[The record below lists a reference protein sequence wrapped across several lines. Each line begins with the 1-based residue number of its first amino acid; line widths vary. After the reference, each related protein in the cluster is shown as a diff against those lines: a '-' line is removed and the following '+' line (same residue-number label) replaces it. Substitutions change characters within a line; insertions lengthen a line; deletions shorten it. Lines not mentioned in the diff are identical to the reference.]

1 MKRALLLLLLF
12 FTVLDAK
19 TIAQKKAAV
28 NQQGSDLKPE
38 LQQILAHANSSF
50 NEKHQQLHALYE
62 QVQEM
67 YLQKVPEATY
77 QHLLEQI
84 KSLKAG
90 MSLQQEE
97 WRKGTREG
105 VKSEGYALWHQ
116 PETTI
121 GQLVIDYGSQD
132 FVYLFSPDI
141 GQVKISIASNLP
153 VPEASW
159 DEMLALIL
167 KENGVGIKQ
176 LNPYLRQ
183 LYPLKETRSSI
194 DLITNKRC
202 DLSLLPPTA
211 KVCYVLKPEPSDTKR
226 AWAMM
231 ERFSSPQRVSLQ
243 VVGGAIYIVGHVE
256 EVQELLKLY
265 DFVAMSKGDKE
276 YKVVSLRRVN
286 PEEITRILNAVFEQF
301 APDEI
306 ALTNPEGKGAHSTG
320 EISGLRVYQMA
331 YVSQGVFLIGTQ
343 EEIRKA
349 EEIIRD
355 IESQVGDAKEKV
367 IHWYTAKHSNAE
379 DLANVLAKIYQLTI
393 QQGVS
398 QEATQENVNNVVNE
412 FTIEQNPGREFPTQG
427 GGGGCGT
434 DNDCCYYLN
443 DCNFEAAKARE
454 ERNRDPNKGRT
465 NFIVDSKTGSIV
477 MVVESSILPQ
487 IKDLIRRLDV
497 PKKMVQLEVLLF
509 EKRIRKQNDFGL
521 NLLKVGT
528 AASQTHSSSAIWNSP
543 PEGRGIFQ
551 YLLSR
556 TKTASGFPAFDLIY
570 KFMMTQDDLTINAT
584 PSVVTMNQTP
594 ARIAIEDEIS
604 INTGVYQINTEGGVT
619 LKDSYARGCYGI
631 KIDITPTIHI
641 GDDDCDDPEIPY
653 VTLETDVIFETIQ
666 KGHNPTRPDVT
677 RRIINNH
684 VRIPDGQTVV
694 LGGLRRKITHD
705 KKEMIPF
712 VGDIPGFGKLF
723 SITEMEDSS
732 TEMYIF
738 ITPTIISSPAED
750 LERLRNRDLCRRPGD
765 IPAFLSHL
773 EEARRREREYA
784 MAMTME
790 MLFGRE
796 PERIEYKMCE
806 YDGRNPC
813 R

>member
-1 MKRALLLLLLF
+1 MKRYLLILVLF
-12 FTVLDAK
+12 CTSLHGK
-19 TIAQKKAAV
+19 TIAEKKASLTS
-28 NQQGSDLKPE
+28 QGSDLKPE
-38 LQQILAHANSSF
+38 MQRILAQANSSF
-50 NEKHQQLHALYE
+50 TEKHQQLHFLYD
-62 QVQEM
+62 QVLQL
-67 YLQKVPEATY
+67 YLQKAPEASY
-77 QHLLEQI
+77 QHLIDQI
-84 KSLKAG
+84 KALKSE
-90 MSLQQEE
+90 MSHQQEE

-105 VKSEGYALWHQ
+105 SMGEGYALWHQ

-121 GQLVIDYGSQD
+121 GQLVIDYGSKD
-132 FVYLFSPDI
+132 YVYLFTPDI
-141 GQVKISIASNLP
+141 GQVKVSIASNLP

-159 DEMLALIL
+159 DEMLTLIL
-167 KENGVGIKQ
+167 RENGVGVKQ

-183 LYPLKETRSSI
+183 LYTLKENRNGI
-194 DLITNKRC
+194 DLVTNKRA
-202 DLSLLPPTA
+202 DLQLLPPVA
-211 KVCYVLKPEPSDTKR
+211 KVCFVLSPEAADTKR
-226 AWAMM
+226 TWALL
-231 ERFSSPQRVSLQ
+231 ERFSSPNNVTLQ
-243 VVGGAIYIVGHVE
+243 MVGGDIYIVAHVE
-256 EVQELLKLY
+256 EVLELLKLY
-265 DFVAMSKGDKE
+265 DFVALNRGDKE
-276 YKVVSLRRVN
+276 YKAVSLRRIDA
-286 PEEITRILNAVFEQF
+286 EEMARILGAIFDQFNTEPRIVEGGTPGKKKMMPESDQTGLRIITMANNAQAVF
-301 APDEI
+301 
-306 ALTNPEGKGAHSTG
+306 L
-320 EISGLRVYQMA
+320 V
-331 YVSQGVFLIGTQ
+331 GTQ

-349 EEIIRD
+349 EEIIREV
-355 IESQVGDAKEKV
+355 ESQVGDAKEKV

-379 DLANVLAKIYQLTI
+379 ELANVLEKIYALTL
-393 QQGVS
+393 QSAANSDQP
-398 QEATQENVNNVVNE
+398 QDTVNNVVE
-412 FTIEQNPGREFPTQG
+412 FSFEQEGAHPGLPL
-427 GGGGCGT
+427 GGGCV
-434 DNDCCYYLN
+434 DNECCYYLN
-443 DCNFEAAKARE
+443 DCNFEASKIRE
-454 ERNRDPNKGRT
+454 ERNRDPNKNRT
-465 NFIVDSKTGSIV
+465 NFIVDPKTGSIV
-477 MVVESSILPQ
+477 MVVEASKLPQ
-487 IKDLIRRLDV
+487 MKDLIKRLDV

-509 EKRIRKQNDFGL
+509 EKRLRRQNDFGL
-521 NLLKVGT
+521 NLLKIGT
-528 AASQTHSSSAIWNSP
+528 AASQTHSSSALWNTP

-570 KFMMTQDDLTINAT
+570 KFMMTQDDITINAT

-631 KIDITPTIHI
+631 KIDITPTIHL
-641 GDDDCDDPEIPY
+641 GEDDCEDPEIPY

-666 KGHNPTRPDVT
+666 KGHNPNRPDVT

-712 VGDIPGFGKLF
+712 VGEIPGFGKLF

-750 LERLRNRDLCRRPGD
+750 LERVRIRDLCRRPGD
-765 IPAFLSHL
+765 IPAFLMHL
-773 EEARRREREYA
+773 EEARRREREAA

-796 PERIEYKMCE
+796 PERVEYKLCE